1 MADLEYNKRQIDN
14 LINKVN
20 KRADTIKHRLGQ
32 ESTEYQH
39 YMKVFTTAVNGSG
52 RTDNTSLYRRTENG
66 NIVLTRS
73 YATWQKFAEQYG
85 TKKVNEFL
93 NSLTKLDTYVE
104 AENRIKKQ
112 YKERAKSRQ
121 SRQKQEEP
129 ETTVKQMAEYIRT
142 ENEKITRYFQ
152 LLYGMTNSEDTQVAI
167 EARNLL
173 YQAKNQGNKANKENV
188 INMVSE
194 FVETNKSGKMKMS
207 ETELKEIES
216 KRRARAKAIDIM
228 QGRIHYYR
236 TEEKQNGLN
245 SEEYRKIDEIKNL
258 IDILKESIIS
268 DIDIPTLTQL
278 VNEVIR

>member
-20 KRADTIKHRLGQ
+20 KRADTIKQRLGQ

-52 RTDNTSLYRRTENG
+52 RTDNASLYRRTDSG
-66 NIVLTRS
+66 DIVLTRS

-93 NSLTKLDTYVE
+93 NSLTKLETYVE
-104 AENRIKKQ
+104 AEERIKKQ
-112 YKERAKSRQ
+112 YKERSKKRPA
-121 SRQKQEEP
+121 KQEEP
-129 ETTVKQMAEYIRT
+129 ETTVKKMAEYIRT
-142 ENEKITRYFQ
+142 ENEKVTRYFQ
-152 LLYGMTNSEDTQVAI
+152 LLYGMTNSEDTKVSI

-173 YQAKNQGNKANKENV
+173 YLAKNQGNKADKESV
-188 INMVSE
+188 INLVSE

-207 ETELKEIES
+207 ETELKEIET
-216 KRRARAKAIDIM
+216 KRRAKAKAIDIM
-228 QGRIHYYR
+228 QGRIHFYR
-236 TEEKQNGLN
+236 TEERQNGLT
-245 SEEYRKIDEIKNL
+245 SDEYRKIDEIKDL
-258 IDILKESIIS
+258 IDMLKSTTIA
-268 DIDIPTLTQL
+268 DIDIPTITQL

>member
-1 MADLEYNKRQIDN
+1 MVDLEYNKRQIDN

-20 KRADTIKHRLGQ
+20 KRADTIKQRLGQ

-52 RTDNTSLYRRTENG
+52 RTDNTSLYRRAENG

-73 YATWQKFAEQYG
+73 YSVWQKFAEQYG
-85 TKKVNEFL
+85 EKKVNEFL
-93 NSLTKLDTYVE
+93 NSLTKLETYVE
-104 AENRIKKQ
+104 AEYRIKNQ
-112 YKERAKSRQ
+112 YKERTKSRQ
-121 SRQKQEEP
+121 KKQEEP
-129 ETTVKQMAEYIRT
+129 ETTVKQMAEYIRS

-152 LLYGMTNSEDTQVAI
+152 LLYGMTNSEDTQLAI

-173 YQAKNQGNKANKENV
+173 YQAKNQGNKADKENV
-188 INMVSE
+188 INMVCE
-194 FVETNKSGKMKMS
+194 FVETNKSGKTKIS

-245 SEEYRKIDEIKNL
+245 SDEYRKIDEIKTL

>member
-20 KRADTIKHRLGQ
+20 KRADTIKQRLGQ

-52 RTDNTSLYRRTENG
+52 RTNNTSLYRRTENG

-73 YATWQKFAEQYG
+73 YSTWQKFAEQYG
-85 TKKVNEFL
+85 EKKVNEFL
-93 NSLTKLDTYVE
+93 NSLTKLETYVE

-121 SRQKQEEP
+121 KKQEEP

-167 EARNLL
+167 ESRNLL
-173 YQAKNQGNKANKENV
+173 YLAKNQGNKADKESV
-188 INMVSE
+188 INLVSE
-194 FVETNKSGKMKMS
+194 FVETNKSGKMNMS
-207 ETELKEIES
+207 ETELKEIET
-216 KRRARAKAIDIM
+216 KRRAKAKAIDIM
-228 QGRIHYYR
+228 QGRIHFYR
-236 TEEKQNGLN
+236 TEERQNGLT
-245 SEEYRKIDEIKNL
+245 SDEYRKIDEIKDL
-258 IDILKESIIS
+258 IDMLKDTTIA
-268 DIDIPTLTQL
+268 DIDIPTITQL

>member
-20 KRADTIKHRLGQ
+20 KRADTIKQRLGK

-52 RTDNTSLYRRTENG
+52 RLDNTSLYRRTDSG
-66 NIVLTRS
+66 DVVLTRS
-73 YATWQKFAEQYG
+73 YGVWQKFAEQYG
-85 TKKVNEFL
+85 AKKVNEFI
-93 NSLTKLDTYVE
+93 NSLTRLETYVE
-104 AENRIKKQ
+104 AEQRIKKQ

-121 SRQKQEEP
+121 TRQKQEEP
-129 ETTVKQMAEYIRT
+129 ETTVKKMAEYIRT

-152 LLYGMTNSEDTQVAI
+152 LLYGMTNSEDTKVSI

-173 YQAKNQGNKANKENV
+173 YLAKNQGNKADKESV
-188 INMVSE
+188 INLVSE

-207 ETELKEIES
+207 EAELKEVET
-216 KRRARAKAIDIM
+216 KRRAKAKAIDIM
-228 QGRIHYYR
+228 QGRIHFYR
-236 TEEKQNGLN
+236 TEERQNGLT
-245 SEEYRKIDEIKNL
+245 SDEYRKIDEIKDL
-258 IDILKESIIS
+258 IDMLKSTIIA
-268 DIDIPTLTQL
+268 DIDIPTVTQL